1 MAIYILNLLNKMS
14 IEDINSLKVPSSL
27 LTHSKNRSVSSLS
40 TKDSHEIN
48 IEDEIPLLL
57 TSPKPIHNNKPS
69 SEEIY
74 YNKFSNDSIIYHLHI
89 NHTNSSTKK
98 DKIKKKRLCR
108 KIKEFWNWLIDP
120 RHPKRKSPLI
130 ILIILAIVL
139 SIFAIKGFR
148 DSTIYILA
156 TMVIIF
162 PALLYLCKS

>member
-1 MAIYILNLLNKMS
+1 MS

-27 LTHSKNRSVSSLS
+27 LTHSKN
-40 TKDSHEIN
+40 
-48 IEDEIPLLL
+48 
-57 TSPKPIHNNKPS
+57 S